1 MDTFVTVVKEVYE
14 WSTNRINTLE
24 YDKRTGDAFAIANE
38 FREWIQADYD
48 EEEEVV
54 VLEILSKDNYFNH
67 VND

>member
-1 MDTFVTVVKEVYE
+1 MDTFVKVVKEVYE
-14 WSTNRINTLE
+14 WSTDRINTLE
-24 YDKRTGDAFAIANE
+24 YNKRTKDALAVANE

-54 VLEILSKDNYFNH
+54 IIERLSKDNYLNH